1 MKTEIPFDMKKFAA
15 LALVALF
22 SVAFTGSIQAESATQ
37 RPSEVVK
44 SKKKKKKGAEAS
56 CAPSAAKSC
65 ATAAP
70 AGGSCCSKPAAAGG
84 AGK

>member
-1 MKTEIPFDMKKFAA
+1 MKKFAA

-22 SVAFTGSIQAESATQ
+22 SVAFTGSVQAESASQ
-37 RPSEVVK
+37 SPSEVVK
-44 SKKKKKKGAEAS
+44 VNKNKKKKGAEA

-65 ATAAP
+65 GTASP
-70 AGGSCCSKPAAAGG
+70 AGKSCCSKPAAAAE

>member
-1 MKTEIPFDMKKFAA
+1 MKKFAA

-22 SVAFTGSIQAESATQ
+22 SVAFTGSIQAESTTQ
-37 RPSEVVK
+37 GPSEVVK
-44 SKKKKKKGAEAS
+44 AKKKKKGAEA

-65 ATAAP
+65 GTAAP
-70 AGGSCCSKPAAAGG
+70 AGGSCCSKPATTGG

>member
-1 MKTEIPFDMKKFAA
+1 MKKFAA

-22 SVAFTGSIQAESATQ
+22 SVAFTGSIQAESITQ
-37 RPSEVVK
+37 SPSEVVK
-44 SKKKKKKGAEAS
+44 AKKKKKGSEAS

-65 ATAAP
+65 GTAAP
-70 AGGSCCSKPAAAGG
+70 AGGSCCSKPATTGG

>member
-1 MKTEIPFDMKKFAA
+1 MNTEIPFDMKKFAA

-22 SVAFTGSIQAESATQ
+22 SVAFTGSIQAESTTQ

-44 SKKKKKKGAEAS
+44 AKKKKKGAEAS

>member
-1 MKTEIPFDMKKFAA
+1 MKTKIPFDMKKFAA

-44 SKKKKKKGAEAS
+44 AKKKKKGAEAS
-56 CAPSAAKSC
+56 CATSAAKSC

>member
-1 MKTEIPFDMKKFAA
+1 MKKFAA

-22 SVAFTGSIQAESATQ
+22 SVAFTGSIQAESTTQ
-37 RPSEVVK
+37 GPSEVVK
-44 SKKKKKKGAEAS
+44 AKKKKKKGAEA
-56 CAPSAAKSC
+56 CAPSEAKSC
-65 ATAAP
+65 GTAAP

>member
-1 MKTEIPFDMKKFAA
+1 MKTKIPFDMKKFAA

-22 SVAFTGSIQAESATQ
+22 SVAFTGSIQAESTTQ

-44 SKKKKKKGAEAS
+44 AKKKKKGAEAS

>member
-1 MKTEIPFDMKKFAA
+1 MKKFAA

-22 SVAFTGSIQAESATQ
+22 SVAFTGSIQAESANQ
-37 RPSEVVK
+37 SPSEVVK
-44 SKKKKKKGAEAS
+44 ANKKKKKKGAEA

-65 ATAAP
+65 GTAAP
-70 AGGSCCSKPAAAGG
+70 AGGSCCSKPATAGG

>member
-1 MKTEIPFDMKKFAA
+1 MKKFAA

-22 SVAFTGSIQAESATQ
+22 SVAFTGSVQAESASQ
-37 RPSEVVK
+37 SPSEVVK
-44 SKKKKKKGAEAS
+44 VNKKKKKKGAEA

-65 ATAAP
+65 GTAST
-70 AGGSCCSKPAAAGG
+70 AGKSCCSKPAAAAE